1 MNMAYL
7 NGVLESI
14 VEVIEKW
21 PEWVLP
27 SVIGVVVGWAVRTGI
42 HLFKKI
48 RKKRKINKMKNRY
61 LRGQIKIL
69 DSAFPHYFERYM
81 DLRLGD
87 EEFYIEIPQPQID
100 ELRKIQG
107 EFVSRSDHLFHH
119 VKDFDELGNN
129 NHVTNLGALIEKH
142 RHIVADSF
150 VEMARRG
157 STIYNNKKL
166 GIRYM
171 SVSRS
176 RDREFNT
183 LHMVFY
189 TTDYFTHKVM
199 RSVFEELRNTGR
211 VPEINYTSDL
221 NQYYPFLT
229 SFGMN
234 SLLRVVNNEN
244 QYIALVKR
252 SKETSNMV
260 NEQWHVSMNEG
271 LNMDDIDG
279 KNINLNKWVK
289 RGFRE
294 ELNNEKRIA
303 NILFYSLFINQQ
315 SFEIGIYSLVE
326 TVDSIDG
333 FLQNANRAKDFSI
346 ENLSIELVP
355 DDYSEIRMFIE
366 KHKDLTDA
374 CRYCLLEYLSRFDDV
389 CNL

>member
-7 NGVLESI
+7 NGVIESI
-14 VEVIEKW
+14 VEVIEQW
-21 PEWVLP
+21 PEWVVP
-27 SVIGVVVGWAVRTGI
+27 SVIGVVVGYGVKTGI
-42 HLFKKI
+42 HWIKRISK
-48 RKKRKINKMKNRY
+48 RRKINKMRNRY
-61 LRGQIKIL
+61 LQGQIKIL

-87 EEFYIEIPQPQID
+87 EEFYIEIPQPQFD
-100 ELRKIQG
+100 ELRKIHG
-107 EFVSRSDHLFHH
+107 EFVSRSDHLFPH
-119 VKDFDELGNN
+119 VKGFDELGKNI
-129 NHVTNLGALIEKH
+129 HVTNLGALIEKH
-142 RHIVADSF
+142 KHIVADSF

-166 GIRYM
+166 GIRYI

-199 RSVFEELRNTGR
+199 RSVFGELRNTGR
-211 VPEINYTSDL
+211 APEINYTSDL

-271 LNMDDIDG
+271 LNMDDIEG
-279 KNINLNKWVK
+279 KNINLNKWVQ
-289 RGFRE
+289 RGFGE

-315 SFEIGIYSLVE
+315 SFEIGIYSVVE

-355 DDYSEIRMFIE
+355 DDYSEIRRFIE

-389 CNL
+389 GNI

>member
-1 MNMAYL
+1 MAYL
-7 NGVLESI
+7 NGVIESI
-14 VEVIEKW
+14 VEVIEQW
-21 PEWVLP
+21 PEWVVP
-27 SVIGVVVGWAVRTGI
+27 SVIGVVVGYGVKTGI
-42 HLFKKI
+42 HWIKRISK
-48 RKKRKINKMKNRY
+48 RRKINKMRNRY
-61 LRGQIKIL
+61 LQGQIKIL

-87 EEFYIEIPQPQID
+87 EEFYIEIPQPQFD
-100 ELRKIQG
+100 ELRKIHG
-107 EFVSRSDHLFHH
+107 EFVSRSDHLFPH
-119 VKDFDELGNN
+119 VKGFDELGKNI
-129 NHVTNLGALIEKH
+129 HVTNLGALIEKH
-142 RHIVADSF
+142 KHIVADSF

-166 GIRYM
+166 GIRYI

-199 RSVFEELRNTGR
+199 RSVFGELRNTGR
-211 VPEINYTSDL
+211 APEINYTSDL

-271 LNMDDIDG
+271 LNMDDIEG
-279 KNINLNKWVK
+279 KNINLNKWVQ
-289 RGFRE
+289 RGFGE

-315 SFEIGIYSLVE
+315 SFEIGIYSVVE

-355 DDYSEIRMFIE
+355 DDYSEIRRFIE

-389 CNL
+389 GNI

>member
-1 MNMAYL
+1 
-7 NGVLESI
+7 
-14 VEVIEKW
+14 
-21 PEWVLP
+21 
-27 SVIGVVVGWAVRTGI
+27 
-42 HLFKKI
+42 
-48 RKKRKINKMKNRY
+48 
-61 LRGQIKIL
+61 
-69 DSAFPHYFERYM
+69 
-81 DLRLGD
+81 
-87 EEFYIEIPQPQID
+87 
-100 ELRKIQG
+100 
-107 EFVSRSDHLFHH
+107 
-119 VKDFDELGNN
+119 
-129 NHVTNLGALIEKH
+129 
-142 RHIVADSF
+142 
-150 VEMARRG
+150 
-157 STIYNNKKL
+157 
-166 GIRYM
+166 
-171 SVSRS
+171 
-176 RDREFNT
+176 
-183 LHMVFY
+183 MVFY

-199 RSVFEELRNTGR
+199 RSVFGELRNTGR
-211 VPEINYTSDL
+211 APEINYTSDL

-271 LNMDDIDG
+271 LNMDDIEG

-289 RGFRE
+289 RGFGE

-315 SFEIGIYSLVE
+315 SFEIGIYSVVE

-355 DDYSEIRMFIE
+355 DDYSEIRRFIE

-389 CNL
+389 GNI

>member
-1 MNMAYL
+1 
-7 NGVLESI
+7 
-14 VEVIEKW
+14 
-21 PEWVLP
+21 
-27 SVIGVVVGWAVRTGI
+27 
-42 HLFKKI
+42 
-48 RKKRKINKMKNRY
+48 
-61 LRGQIKIL
+61 
-69 DSAFPHYFERYM
+69 
-81 DLRLGD
+81 
-87 EEFYIEIPQPQID
+87 
-100 ELRKIQG
+100 
-107 EFVSRSDHLFHH
+107 
-119 VKDFDELGNN
+119 
-129 NHVTNLGALIEKH
+129 
-142 RHIVADSF
+142 
-150 VEMARRG
+150 
-157 STIYNNKKL
+157 
-166 GIRYM
+166 M

-211 VPEINYTSDL
+211 APEINYTSAL

-294 ELNNEKRIA
+294 ELNNEKKDCQHPV
-303 NILFYSLFINQQ
+303 LQFVYQ
-315 SFEIGIYSLVE
+315 STIV
-326 TVDSIDG
+326 
-333 FLQNANRAKDFSI
+333 
-346 ENLSIELVP
+346 
-355 DDYSEIRMFIE
+355 
-366 KHKDLTDA
+366 
-374 CRYCLLEYLSRFDDV
+374 
-389 CNL
+389 